1 MESSQPARLG
11 AWLGQV
17 GGKSAPEV
25 KRTSPP
31 GNSTVPSRLAQSR
44 CSVNG
49 VEGREGAWVT
59 PSCSPAQCGQVGF
72 TARLSWD
79 RNLAECVWKAVG
91 SYSETLARLSP
102 VSEGRV
108 ARENKV

>member
-49 VEGREGAWVT
+49 VEGRGGAGLLPVAPQLSVGRWV
-59 PSCSPAQCGQVGF
+59 SLRDSPGTGTSQNVFGK
-72 TARLSWD
+72 LWD
-79 RNLAECVWKAVG
+79 LTQR
-91 SYSETLARLSP
+91 P
-102 VSEGRV
+102 
-108 ARENKV
+108 